1 MRYRTK
7 SHRVA
12 IKGQVTP
19 ALKAVQ
25 RRPAP
30 LALIYRSGTLAQATH
45 ATPAGHRFAE
55 PDVMARD
62 FFSRF
67 DLNLFLPVLLLA
79 GIGVVMVYS
88 ASSAL
93 ALKKFGSDT
102 YFLKKQIFFV
112 IIGILALMAAYKTP
126 IKTLRHFTYPLV
138 ALMFIL
144 LFAVHIPA
152 LGISAGGAT
161 RWLRVGG
168 FSFQPSEFAR
178 FVLVL
183 YLAYSLSRKQDQLK
197 DFYIGFLPHVLF
209 LSLISFLILLQPD
222 FGSVAILGALTWIMM
237 FMGGVPLKHLGTSLL
252 LLFPVGYIFLVV
264 ESYRIERIISF
275 FDPWQYAT
283 DGGYQIIHSLMA
295 FGSGGVWGKGL
306 GQGYQKLFYL
316 PEPHTDFIFS
326 VVGEELGLVGV
337 LFILLLYGTIVYKG
351 IRIALNS
358 PDMFASLLA
367 GGITFALA
375 LQVCV
380 NTGVALALLPTKGL
394 TLPFLS
400 YGGTSLLLNM
410 MAVGVLMKIGATE
423 TER

>member
-1 MRYRTK
+1 MTTQYR
-7 SHRVA
+7 
-12 IKGQVTP
+12 
-19 ALKAVQ
+19 L
-25 RRPAP
+25 PAP
-30 LALIYRSGTLAQATH
+30 DATNRSAPMAMLTRHRT
-45 ATPAGHRFAE
+45 ATP
-55 PDVMARD
+55 DARPRI

-67 DLNLFLPVLLLA
+67 DFHLLLPVLLLV

-93 ALKKFGSDT
+93 ALKKFGADT
-102 YFLKKQIFFV
+102 YFLKKQAAFAMV
-112 IIGILALMAAYKTP
+112 GILLLLAAYRVP
-126 IKTLRHFTYPLV
+126 IKTLRHLTYPLV
-138 ALMFIL
+138 ALAFAL

-152 LGISAGGAT
+152 FGISAGGAT
-161 RWLRVGG
+161 RWLHLGR
-168 FSFQPSEFAR
+168 FSFQPAEFAR
-178 FVLVL
+178 FALVL
-183 YLAYSLSRKQDQLK
+183 YLAYSLSRKQEQLN
-197 DFYIGFLPHVLF
+197 DFYIGFLPHVLILGLF
-209 LSLISFLILLQPD
+209 SFLILLQPD
-222 FGSVAILGALTWIMM
+222 FGTVVILGAITWIMM

-252 LLFPVGYIFLVV
+252 FLFPAVYVFLVV

-275 FDPWQYAT
+275 FDPWQYAS

-326 VVGEELGLVGV
+326 VIGEELGLLGV
-337 LFILLLYGTIVYKG
+337 IFILFLYGAIIYKG
-351 IRIALNS
+351 IRIALNA

-380 NTGVALALLPTKGL
+380 NTCVTLALLPTKGL

-410 MAVGVLMKIGATE
+410 IAVGVLMKIGATE
-423 TER
+423 IE

>member
-1 MRYRTK
+1 MANVAPVPRT
-7 SHRVA
+7 A
-12 IKGQVTP
+12 
-19 ALKAVQ
+19 A
-25 RRPAP
+25 AP
-30 LALIYRSGTLAQATH
+30 
-45 ATPAGHRFAE
+45 
-55 PDVMARD
+55 RD
-62 FFSRF
+62 FFSTF
-67 DLNLFLPVLLLA
+67 DFTMFLPVLLLV

-102 YFLKKQIFFV
+102 YFLQKQAIYAV
-112 IIGILALMAAYKTP
+112 MGVLLLLAAYRTP
-126 IKTLRHFTYPLV
+126 IRTLRHLTYPLV
-138 ALMFIL
+138 ALTFVM

-152 LGISAGGAT
+152 FGFSAGGAT
-161 RWLRVGG
+161 RWLNIGG
-168 FSFQPSEFAR
+168 ISFQPAEFAR

-183 YLAYSLSRKQDQLK
+183 YLAYSLSRKQEQLD
-197 DFYIGFLPHVLF
+197 DFYIGFLPHLIVLGIF
-209 LSLISFLILLQPD
+209 SFLIVLQPD
-222 FGSVAILGALTWIMM
+222 FGSVVILGALTWIMM
-237 FMGGVPLKHLGTSLL
+237 FMGGVPIKHLGLSLL
-252 LLFPVGYIFLVV
+252 VLFPAAYVFLVV

-275 FDPWQYAT
+275 FDPWQYAA

-295 FGSGGVWGKGL
+295 FGSGGIWGKGL

-326 VVGEELGLVGV
+326 VIGEELGLMGV
-337 LFILLLYGTIVYKG
+337 LFILVLYGVIVYKG
-351 IRIALNS
+351 IRIALDA

-400 YGGTSLLLNM
+400 YGGTSLVLNLI
-410 MAVGVLMKIGATE
+410 AVGVLMKIGVAE
-423 TER
+423 TE

>member
-1 MRYRTK
+1 MANVAPVPRT
-7 SHRVA
+7 
-12 IKGQVTP
+12 T
-19 ALKAVQ
+19 
-25 RRPAP
+25 AP
-30 LALIYRSGTLAQATH
+30 
-45 ATPAGHRFAE
+45 P
-55 PDVMARD
+55 RD
-62 FFSRF
+62 FFSTF
-67 DLNLFLPVLLLA
+67 DFYMFLPVLLLV

-102 YFLKKQIFFV
+102 YFLKKQAIYAFM
-112 IIGILALMAAYKTP
+112 GILLLLAAYRTP
-126 IKTLRHFTYPLV
+126 IRTLRHLTYPLV
-138 ALMFIL
+138 ALTLVM

-152 LGISAGGAT
+152 FGFSAGGAT
-161 RWLRVGG
+161 RWLNIGG
-168 FSFQPSEFAR
+168 ISFQPAEFAR

-183 YLAYSLSRKQDQLK
+183 YLAYSLSRKQEQLD
-197 DFYIGFLPHVLF
+197 DFYIGFLPHLIVLGIF
-209 LSLISFLILLQPD
+209 SFLIVLQPD
-222 FGSVAILGALTWIMM
+222 FGSVVILGALTWIMM
-237 FMGGVPLKHLGTSLL
+237 FMGGVPIKHLGLSLL
-252 LLFPVGYIFLVV
+252 VLFPAAYVFLVV

-275 FDPWQYAT
+275 FDPWQYAA

-295 FGSGGVWGKGL
+295 FGSGGIWGKGL

-326 VVGEELGLVGV
+326 VIGEELGLLGV
-337 LFILLLYGTIVYKG
+337 LFILVLYGVIVYKG
-351 IRIALNS
+351 IRIALDA

-400 YGGTSLLLNM
+400 YGGTSLVLNLI
-410 MAVGVLMKIGATE
+410 AVGVLMKIGAAE
-423 TER
+423 TE

>member
-1 MRYRTK
+1 MRFRTQTVRGPMIP
-7 SHRVA
+7 HPPAAPRAMANVA
-12 IKGQVTP
+12 PVPRT
-19 ALKAVQ
+19 AA
-25 RRPAP
+25 AP
-30 LALIYRSGTLAQATH
+30 
-45 ATPAGHRFAE
+45 
-55 PDVMARD
+55 RD
-62 FFSRF
+62 FFSTF
-67 DLNLFLPVLLLA
+67 DFTMFLPVLLLV

-102 YFLKKQIFFV
+102 YFLQKQAIYAV
-112 IIGILALMAAYKTP
+112 MGVLLLLAAYRTP
-126 IKTLRHFTYPLV
+126 IRTLRHLTYPLV
-138 ALMFIL
+138 ALTFVM

-152 LGISAGGAT
+152 FGFSAGGAT
-161 RWLRVGG
+161 RWLNIGG
-168 FSFQPSEFAR
+168 ISFQPAEFAR

-183 YLAYSLSRKQDQLK
+183 YLAYSLSRKQEQLD
-197 DFYIGFLPHVLF
+197 DFYIGFLPHLIVLGIF
-209 LSLISFLILLQPD
+209 SFLIVLQPD
-222 FGSVAILGALTWIMM
+222 FGSVVILGALTWIMM
-237 FMGGVPLKHLGTSLL
+237 FMGGVPIKHLGLSLL
-252 LLFPVGYIFLVV
+252 VLFPAAYVFLVV

-275 FDPWQYAT
+275 FDPWQYAA

-295 FGSGGVWGKGL
+295 FGSGGIWGKGL

-326 VVGEELGLVGV
+326 VIGEELGLMGV
-337 LFILLLYGTIVYKG
+337 LFILVLYGVIVYKG
-351 IRIALNS
+351 IRIALDA

-400 YGGTSLLLNM
+400 YGGTSLVLNLI
-410 MAVGVLMKIGATE
+410 AVGVLMKIGVAE
-423 TER
+423 TE

>member
-1 MRYRTK
+1 
-7 SHRVA
+7 V
-12 IKGQVTP
+12 
-19 ALKAVQ
+19 
-25 RRPAP
+25 
-30 LALIYRSGTLAQATH
+30 
-45 ATPAGHRFAE
+45 
-55 PDVMARD
+55 
-62 FFSRF
+62 
-67 DLNLFLPVLLLA
+67 

-102 YFLKKQIFFV
+102 YFLKKQAIYAFM
-112 IIGILALMAAYKTP
+112 GILLLLAAYRMP
-126 IKTLRHFTYPLV
+126 IRTLRHLTYPLV
-138 ALMFIL
+138 ALTLVM

-152 LGISAGGAT
+152 FGFSAGGAT
-161 RWLRVGG
+161 RWLNIGG
-168 FSFQPSEFAR
+168 ISFQPAEFAR

-183 YLAYSLSRKQDQLK
+183 YLAYSLSRKQEQLD
-197 DFYIGFLPHVLF
+197 DFYIGFLPHLIVLGIF
-209 LSLISFLILLQPD
+209 SFLIVLQPD
-222 FGSVAILGALTWIMM
+222 FGSVVILGALTWIMM
-237 FMGGVPLKHLGTSLL
+237 FMGGVPIKHLGLSLL
-252 LLFPVGYIFLVV
+252 VLFPAAYVFLVV

-275 FDPWQYAT
+275 FDPWQYAA

-295 FGSGGVWGKGL
+295 FGSGGIWGKGL

-326 VVGEELGLVGV
+326 VIGEELGLLGV
-337 LFILLLYGTIVYKG
+337 LFILVLYGVIVYKG
-351 IRIALNS
+351 IRIALDA

-400 YGGTSLLLNM
+400 YGGTSLVLNLI
-410 MAVGVLMKIGATE
+410 AVGVLMKIGAAE
-423 TER
+423 TE